1 MLIIENPIT
10 YKISSKRFEEITNQL
25 HQLFPTISRRDW
37 YAGHTVNACGEEV
50 TASGCLV
57 NYYKSYRQDLAR
69 AGLIQFK
76 SAKSVAPTNI
86 IDDNDIEFSLK
97 PLTDKDRSLY
107 SLDCV
112 VTCWKNSFDKRI
124 REILTETKNRK
135 ITIRFQKYWNTF
147 VCLKSTYG
155 CDLLTLDCDKII
167 VRLLEQKSITRS
179 VAENFSTIFT
189 TRWNNLS
196 ELLCNAGDSSGV
208 NEIKDFRKEH
218 KKDIDQIPKNILA
231 FQYLALFLTKT
242 FSINT
247 NNKGTYSFSRPEC
260 VDHFIKFIENDFE
273 VDEYITNL
281 RAVFEN
287 IEVQICP
294 YLIFCGTPIK
304 INKIYLVIS
313 EQKFVLDVPN
323 PGITVPV
330 NNVPTT
336 FKFQTVLILGDN
348 LGLNSIC
355 GFVASFNLT
364 KYCRICTADSC
375 ECSKLSCENEK
386 LLRTR
391 ENYESNVVL
400 KKPVETGILENCVF
414 NKLDNFHIVTNKTI
428 DFMHDVLEGVCIYVL
443 RNILYEFIY
452 NKKLFTLEFFNLRL
466 QEFAMQSDNSNK
478 PPPIKRN
485 QFKEK
490 LNIKY
495 SAAEMLYLTRYFGI
509 IIGDKVPIV
518 NDHWKMYIYLR
529 EIVDI
534 LMSPRITDQ
543 FISVLKEKI
552 NSLNSSYV
560 LHFQNLKPKFHFL
573 THYPS
578 IIEEFGPCI
587 HYWTM
592 RHESRHRDI
601 KANAVASNTH
611 LNLLKTI
618 ATKQALKMCQVFD
631 SFEADNNI
639 LFGPNIKKNNIHY
652 QQVIINNSEYKV
664 NSFLVI
670 SLANPDIQFGKI
682 VSIKKL
688 ELKTGEVS
696 VQFELKVYNE
706 LFFDKHIMAY
716 VVSKDETSNKKFVK
730 LNDIPSMPPVS
741 AVKKENVIL
750 SFLRQES
757 TLSPAT
763 TVPFPDVLKRMEDS
777 DEDDSPLINTSND
790 PVLTQFSTFSK
801 NSQEY
806 LIPSQLQL

>member
-1 MLIIENPIT
+1 MIKEEKKIENAGHPKVQNNQGSKVQTSPPTSDVVEAFFASILQKLST
-10 YKISSKRFEEITNQL
+10 FNESNLPVSATVPSQKTLPQNQVVPPPTKKNPRRGQNQLKKSKKREIKETPNSTTDNMELTLQSNEDKENKENMHQLNEKDSISAKKPSKLPGTIMDRLNEESEQSEDETDENDESPQQISSKRFEEITDQL

-57 NYYKSYRQDLAR
+57 NYYKSYIQDLAR

-218 KKDIDQIPKNILA
+218 KKDIDQK
-231 FQYLALFLTKT
+231 
-242 FSINT
+242 
-247 NNKGTYSFSRPEC
+247 
-260 VDHFIKFIENDFE
+260 
-273 VDEYITNL
+273 
-281 RAVFEN
+281 
-287 IEVQICP
+287 
-294 YLIFCGTPIK
+294 
-304 INKIYLVIS
+304 
-313 EQKFVLDVPN
+313 
-323 PGITVPV
+323 
-330 NNVPTT
+330 
-336 FKFQTVLILGDN
+336 
-348 LGLNSIC
+348 
-355 GFVASFNLT
+355 
-364 KYCRICTADSC
+364 
-375 ECSKLSCENEK
+375 
-386 LLRTR
+386 
-391 ENYESNVVL
+391 
-400 KKPVETGILENCVF
+400 
-414 NKLDNFHIVTNKTI
+414 
-428 DFMHDVLEGVCIYVL
+428 
-443 RNILYEFIY
+443 
-452 NKKLFTLEFFNLRL
+452 FFNLRL

-696 VQFELKVYNE
+696 VQFELEVYNE

-741 AVKKENVIL
+741 AVKKGECYFI
-750 SFLRQES
+750 
-757 TLSPAT
+757 
-763 TVPFPDVLKRMEDS
+763 
-777 DEDDSPLINTSND
+777 
-790 PVLTQFSTFSK
+790 
-801 NSQEY
+801 
-806 LIPSQLQL
+806 IPKYKL

>member
-1 MLIIENPIT
+1 MDFHKIYYCIQSFIILLYGEPSFSRKLVNIVVKFLIKFIT
-10 YKISSKRFEEITNQL
+10 ETFCVSLEKCIFEIIDKSKSKHEMKTRISECFSLHKASFDDFNSEKKRFN
-25 HQLFPTISRRDW
+25 
-37 YAGHTVNACGEEV
+37 V
-50 TASGCLV
+50 
-57 NYYKSYRQDLAR
+57 
-69 AGLIQFK
+69 
-76 SAKSVAPTNI
+76 
-86 IDDNDIEFSLK
+86 LK
-97 PLTDKDRSLY
+97 
-107 SLDCV
+107 
-112 VTCWKNSFDKRI
+112 
-124 REILTETKNRK
+124 TKGYNEPK
-135 ITIRFQKYWNTF
+135 PF
-147 VCLKSTYG
+147 
-155 CDLLTLDCDKII
+155 
-167 VRLLEQKSITRS
+167 
-179 VAENFSTIFT
+179 
-189 TRWNNLS
+189 
-196 ELLCNAGDSSGV
+196 
-208 NEIKDFRKEH
+208 EIKKNFKEIIQGNKILFVETPVSAYYLSLTH
-218 KKDIDQIPKNILA
+218 TLTFLLQIPKLAEIIINNIQKLSKKTKIISNIIQAKFWKKLA
-231 FQYLALFLTKT
+231 VKQEK
-242 FSINT
+242 N
-247 NNKGTYSFSRPEC
+247 E
-260 VDHFIKFIENDFE
+260 FIIPIFIYFD
-273 VDEYITNL
+273 D
-281 RAVFEN
+281 
-287 IEVQICP
+287 IEVGDALGSHSGTNKFGVVYTSLACLP
-294 YLIFCGTPIK
+294 SYLSSLLDLILFTMIVRCEHMKFCS
-304 INKIYLVIS
+304 NKTVF
-313 EQKFVLDVPN
+313 QKLIDDLNVLRQT
-323 PGITVPV
+323 GITVPV

-336 FKFQTVLILGDN
+336 FKFQTVLILGDS

-355 GFVASFNLT
+355 GFVASFNST

-696 VQFELKVYNE
+696 VQFELEVYNE

-741 AVKKENVIL
+741 AVKKGECYFI
-750 SFLRQES
+750 
-757 TLSPAT
+757 
-763 TVPFPDVLKRMEDS
+763 
-777 DEDDSPLINTSND
+777 
-790 PVLTQFSTFSK
+790 
-801 NSQEY
+801 
-806 LIPSQLQL
+806 IPKYKL

>member
-10 YKISSKRFEEITNQL
+10 YKISSKRFEEITDQL

-57 NYYKSYRQDLAR
+57 NYYKSYIQDLAR

-218 KKDIDQIPKNILA
+218 KKDIDQK
-231 FQYLALFLTKT
+231 
-242 FSINT
+242 
-247 NNKGTYSFSRPEC
+247 
-260 VDHFIKFIENDFE
+260 
-273 VDEYITNL
+273 
-281 RAVFEN
+281 
-287 IEVQICP
+287 
-294 YLIFCGTPIK
+294 
-304 INKIYLVIS
+304 
-313 EQKFVLDVPN
+313 
-323 PGITVPV
+323 
-330 NNVPTT
+330 
-336 FKFQTVLILGDN
+336 
-348 LGLNSIC
+348 
-355 GFVASFNLT
+355 
-364 KYCRICTADSC
+364 
-375 ECSKLSCENEK
+375 
-386 LLRTR
+386 
-391 ENYESNVVL
+391 
-400 KKPVETGILENCVF
+400 
-414 NKLDNFHIVTNKTI
+414 
-428 DFMHDVLEGVCIYVL
+428 
-443 RNILYEFIY
+443 
-452 NKKLFTLEFFNLRL
+452 FFNLRL

-696 VQFELKVYNE
+696 VQFELEVYNE

-741 AVKKENVIL
+741 AVKKGECYFI
-750 SFLRQES
+750 
-757 TLSPAT
+757 
-763 TVPFPDVLKRMEDS
+763 
-777 DEDDSPLINTSND
+777 
-790 PVLTQFSTFSK
+790 
-801 NSQEY
+801 
-806 LIPSQLQL
+806 IPKYKL